1 MTSTPVLSFGVIFDM
16 DGVLVDSNALHLQA
30 FQALGAQLRVP
41 FSEELLKRTVGMH
54 NNQILPLW
62 LGERAGPLSAAR
74 IQTLAEEKEELYR
87 AMAATQ
93 LQPIPGVLDFVAR
106 LEAAGVPLAVGSS
119 GPRENVELA
128 LTRLGLKGRMKS
140 VITGSDISHANPT
153 RSLFE
158 GRGGTGHPDPPLRGH
173 RAPQWGTAPGGGLPG
188 VGITTSR
195 SVKRWW
201 KRGARSSS
209 CHEIEGLIPSCRA
222 EEDPQCASWITTG
235 VYILNDKWRFV
246 GQMVYKGLWC
256 AMPSIH
262 ADTLFSSSEA
272 SVPRFSLQKR
282 SFEMKTPE
290 VDH

>member
-140 VITGSDISHANPT
+140 VITGSDISHGKPHPEVFLKAVAGLGIPAL
-153 RSLFE
+153 RCVVI
-158 GRGGTGHPDPPLRGH
+158 GRRRGGRPLAAGCQAVASPRH
-173 RAPQWGTAPGGGLPG
+173 
-188 VGITTSR
+188 
-195 SVKRWW
+195 
-201 KRGARSSS
+201 GA
-209 CHEIEGLIPSCRA
+209 
-222 EEDPQCASWITTG
+222 
-235 VYILNDKWRFV
+235 
-246 GQMVYKGLWC
+246 
-256 AMPSIH
+256 
-262 ADTLFSSSEA
+262 
-272 SVPRFSLQKR
+272 
-282 SFEMKTPE
+282 
-290 VDH
+290 